1 MVFLCRKSSCRFL
14 QTPRTS
20 AKSSSNDGNF
30 DHGWWMMDDG
40 FLHCDHKN
48 RDTHRHTFNQ
58 MQSSTFVPEW
68 TWYEDSITLDQKHGL
83 SWYDFQFSDRESW
96 IINQLE
102 ATLYWW
108 VCRLG
113 FDDGDAEWCHMFPLF
128 SWKEAR
134 SGYRNLMDLRKTLT
148 FLRGESFRKSSSTSS
163 WWHSYT
169 YIICYDVRFR
179 YFPFQME

>member
-1 MVFLCRKSSCRFL
+1 MAIL
-14 QTPRTS
+14 TM
-20 AKSSSNDGNF
+20 D
-30 DHGWWMMDDG
+30 DGWWMMDSYTVTTKTG
-40 FLHCDHKN
+40 T
-48 RDTHRHTFNQ
+48 RIDTH
-58 MQSSTFVPEW
+58 
-68 TWYEDSITLDQKHGL
+68 SIRCNHQLLFQNEHGMRIVSLLTKKHGL